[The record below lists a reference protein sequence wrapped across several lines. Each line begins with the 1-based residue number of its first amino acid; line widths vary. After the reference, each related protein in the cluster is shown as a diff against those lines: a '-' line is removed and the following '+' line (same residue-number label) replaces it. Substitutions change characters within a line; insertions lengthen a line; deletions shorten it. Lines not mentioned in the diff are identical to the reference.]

1 MLRVRSLVHEL
12 TPADHLAGGRR
23 VEVALD
29 DDGLRKAGAG
39 NDSVDLIGASA
50 VVSTSSGNTSAS
62 ASGGLGSTV
71 ASSSAGG
78 GGSSGSSLTLG
89 VLTAAQLVVTARAA
103 REAGKRAGSSAALD
117 VSRQI

>member
-1 MLRVRSLVHEL
+1 MNGPWQRQL
-12 TPADHLAGGRR
+12 TRADHLAGGRG

-29 DDGLRKAGAG
+29 DDGLRKAGDG

-62 ASGGLGSTV
+62 ASAGFGSTV

-78 GGSSGSSLTLG
+78 SGNSGSSLTLG

>member
-1 MLRVRSLVHEL
+1 MNGPWQRQL
-12 TPADHLAGGRR
+12 TRADHLAGGRG

-29 DDGLRKAGAG
+29 DDGLRKAGDG
-39 NDSVDLIGASA
+39 NDSVDLIGERCRQHLQRQH
-50 VVSTSSGNTSAS
+50 VCERQRRVR
-62 ASGGLGSTV
+62 STV

-78 GGSSGSSLTLG
+78 SGNSGSSLTLG